1 MIEESHARPAQA
13 NPVIWVSLLLP
24 TCGAAAYLAYTMGS
38 HSMHGISYLSG
49 QFLVYGAVG
58 AALFY
63 GLLLRKQGGKYYL
76 TVLAALFAAMYAGGS
91 IGVDKQK
98 QQAAIAMTATQEEMQ
113 RLTSAIE
120 KANASKDG
128 GMQAHIMETTTSTA
142 PRAQG
147 EYGEM
152 ERFMK
157 GFMNSAVSY
166 KNSYLQ
172 ELQAIG
178 WDRVMDAKR
187 LQADRD
193 MAESK
198 AILARARTIITK
210 FEAETDTLFA
220 NGKASIDSLAISDG
234 AKNDMRAGFD
244 KGANNTKNQIMQNW
258 QMEREALQEVEN
270 MVKLLADKKKWTVE
284 KDQVMFRKQED
295 LDKFNTYNGNL
306 EKIGQRQVE
315 LQQRQLKK
323 SAAEMQNLKSTLQ
336 NK

>member
-1 MIEESHARPAQA
+1 MNEESQVRPAQA
-13 NPVIWVSLLLP
+13 NHLIWVSLLLP
-24 TCGAAAYLAYTMGS
+24 VCGAAAYMAYTMGS
-38 HSMHGISYLSG
+38 QSMHSISYLGG
-49 QFLVYGAVG
+49 QFLVYSAIG

-63 GLLLRKQGGKYYL
+63 ALLLRKHGGKYYL

-98 QQAAIAMTATQEEMQ
+98 QQAAIAMSATQEEMQ
-113 RLTSAIE
+113 RLTSSIQ
-120 KANASKDG
+120 KANANKEG
-128 GMQAHIMETTTSTA
+128 GMQAHILETSPTTA
-142 PRAQG
+142 PKAQG

-157 GFMNSAVSY
+157 DFMNSAISF
-166 KNSYLQ
+166 KNAYLK

-193 MAESK
+193 MTESK
-198 AILARARTIITK
+198 AIIAKALATVTK
-210 FEAETDTLFA
+210 FEADTDTLFA
-220 NGKASIDSLAISDG
+220 NGKASIEKLAISED
-234 AKNDMRAGFD
+234 AKQGMRAGFD

-270 MVKLLADKKKWTVE
+270 MVKLLTDKKKWTVE
-284 KDQVMFRKQED
+284 KDQVMFRQQAD
-295 LDKFNTYNGNL
+295 LDKFNTYNKNL

-315 LQQRQLKK
+315 LQQRQLNK
-323 SAAEMQNLKSTLQ
+323 SAVEMENLKSTLQ
-336 NK
+336 K